1 MDKVCVGEVM
11 TKRVVGVSR
20 DVSIAKVVDIMVR
33 NKIGCLPVLEWEMVV
48 GITTE
53 SDILRARGIR
63 GDRLTRGGK

>member
-1 MDKVCVGEVM
+1 MDKVCVREVM

-33 NKIGCLPVLEWEMVV
+33 NKIGCLRVLEWEMVV

>member
-1 MDKVCVGEVM
+1 M

-33 NKIGCLPVLEWEMVV
+33 NNIGCLPVLEWEMVV